1 MLYVRKEMV
10 EKESVL
16 RTKDE
21 EANSKLSK
29 MVEKQNEA
37 EHRKSI
43 AEEMTIELSKQNEE
57 IRIRKESVQSE
68 LSEAEP
74 ALVAAKESVQNIRK
88 SQLDEVRAL
97 GRPPMA
103 VQLTMEMVC
112 VMIGETS
119 TDWTEIRKVIRR
131 DDFIAT
137 VVNFNPMTLTPKLV
151 KRAQE
156 YLNNPE
162 LDAASV
168 DRASKA
174 CGPLYMWAQS
184 QIAYSTI
191 LRKIKPLRDEVEA
204 LEGRSATLTLQQ
216 GDAVKQVAELEASIV
231 TFKAEYASAIRD
243 TETIRAEMNVVIRKV
258 SRAESL
264 LSSLNEEKD
273 RWEITSKTFD
283 AQMSTLIGDSL
294 LAAAFLTYSGIF
306 DHKLRRHMMMK
317 WCETLECNN
326 ISYRSDVDVT
336 NYLSSPSEQLLWKS
350 YGCPSDNMAIQNCI
364 ILERCHRFPMIV
376 DPSGQA
382 TNFLLQKYAD
392 RKIIKTSFLDS
403 SFLKTLATCVRFGT
417 PLLVQDVEAL
427 DPVLNP
433 LLNREFQKTGGRT
446 LIRIG
451 SDEID
456 FSPHFMIILATR
468 NPFAHF
474 APDLCS
480 RVTMVNFTITPASLQ
495 AQALSRIL
503 QSERPDVDRRRI
515 EIQRIQSEQRVKVR
529 ELEEALLNK
538 ISAVQGAILDDDSL
552 VQSLE
557 IIKAE
562 ATDINRESQLTAQ
575 VMEDLRVISN
585 IYEPLASAMTS
596 VYFSLER
603 LADVNYLYQFSL
615 HFFLNIV
622 EKVLVVSGRDYE
634 TSTVDPKVRVDTM
647 TKIFFR
653 EVCKRVL
660 RSLRF
665 EDKLLFVTRIA
676 QICTCGQH
684 MKELTEL
691 ESNYFL
697 RGIFPVIRDQSFVA
711 RCNDYITRH
720 GTFSDSQIHQIA
732 SLIQLPA
739 FSGLLTS
746 LCDDLD
752 STQWA
757 RFFSCNDPENQMPK
771 SWIDKSTSP
780 ERASLLV
787 LMVIRIVRPDR
798 VMAAVENYVMSVL
811 GDDFLWHEYAKFNLK
826 EMVESE
832 SSSSSPIMLCSESGQ
847 DFASRI
853 DTLALSLNKNL
864 VQVAMGSP
872 EGFVEAEKHLAHFS
886 KIGGWVL
893 LRNVHLCPDWLS
905 SIEKRLHSYSSNNNF
920 RLFLTCEVSATL
932 PTSLLRASDV
942 ILVEAP
948 TGVKSALQRFF
959 TTTEGLCENQK
970 PVERS
975 RLYALLAW
983 FNAIVQERRRYVPF
997 GWTKQYEF
1005 SEADT
1010 RCAVQCI
1017 NQWVDSVSGSR
1028 SNISPELMPWKAL
1041 RKTLSESVYGGRIDN
1056 HFDQVTFLPCKVYH
1070 FYRFSTQEILDSFID
1085 EVFKPENYGSSSI
1098 VAFDYISNTELVQL
1112 PDGIGLNVRCFCLF
1126 YFEAASLLRHCG
1138 VYRCSIH
1145 GWTTCLK

>member
-1 MLYVRKEMV
+1 MV
-10 EKESVL
+10 EKETVL

-37 EHRKSI
+37 EQRKAV
-43 AEEMTIELSKQNEE
+43 AEEMTAELSKQNEQ
-57 IRIRKESVQSE
+57 IRVRKETVQNE

-74 ALVAAKESVQNIRK
+74 ALIAAKESVQNIRK
-88 SQLDEVRAL
+88 AQLDEVRAL

-131 DDFIAT
+131 DDFIST

-162 LDAASV
+162 LDAAAV

-184 QIAYSTI
+184 QISYSTI

-204 LEGRSATLTLQQ
+204 LESKSATLTLQQ
-216 GDAVKQVAELEASIV
+216 ADAVTQVAELEAAIV
-231 TFKAEYASAIRD
+231 TYKAEYASAIRD
-243 TETIRAEMNVVIRKV
+243 TETIRAEMSVVTRKV

-264 LSSLNEEKD
+264 LSSLNEEKE
-273 RWEITSKTFD
+273 RWEVTSKTFD
-283 AQMSTLIGDSL
+283 IQMSTLIGDSL
-294 LAAAFLTYSGIF
+294 IAAAFLTYSGIF
-306 DHKLRRHMMMK
+306 DHKLRQHMMAK
-317 WCETLECNN
+317 WCDALECKN
-326 ISYRSDVDVT
+326 ISFRSDIDVT
-336 NYLSSPSEQLLWKS
+336 NYLSSPSEQFLWKS
-350 YGCPSDNMAIQNCI
+350 FGCPSDNMAMQNCI
-364 ILERCHRFPMIV
+364 ILERCYRFPMIV

-382 TNFLLQKYAD
+382 INFLLQKFSD

-456 FSPHFMIILATR
+456 FSPQFMIILATR

-480 RVTMVNFTITPASLQ
+480 RVTMVNFTVTPASLE
-495 AQALSRIL
+495 AQALSRVL
-503 QSERPDVDRRRI
+503 QWERPDVDRRRV
-515 EIQRIQSEQRVKVR
+515 EIQRLQSEQRVKVR
-529 ELEEALLNK
+529 DLEEALLNK

-552 VQSLE
+552 VNSLE

-562 ATDINRESQLTAQ
+562 ATDINREAQLTAQ
-575 VMEDLRVISN
+575 VMEELRAISN
-585 IYEPLASAMTS
+585 FYEPLAAVMTS

-622 EKVLVVSGRDYE
+622 ERVLVVSGRDD
-634 TSTVDPKVRVDTM
+634 SAAADPKIRVDAM
-647 TKIFFR
+647 TVIFLK

-660 RSLRF
+660 RSLKF

-676 QICTCGQH
+676 QIRTSGQQS
-684 MKELTEL
+684 KELTEQ
-691 ESNYFL
+691 ESNFFL
-697 RGIFPVIRDQSFVA
+697 RGIFPVVRDSSILT
-711 RCNDYITRH
+711 RCKEAISH
-720 GTFSDSQIHQIA
+720 GSLSDSQTHQIA
-732 SLIQLPA
+732 ALTQLPA
-739 FSGLLTS
+739 FAGLLTS
-746 LCDDLD
+746 LSNSDDH
-752 STQWA
+752 TQWTKV
-757 RFFSCNDPENQMPK
+757 FSCDDPENQIPR
-771 SWIDKSTSP
+771 SWIANSTSQ

-787 LMVIRIVRPDR
+787 LMVIRILRPDR
-798 VMAAVENYVMSVL
+798 VMAAVENYVSSVL

-826 EMVESE
+826 EMVDCESN
-832 SSSSSPIMLCSESGQ
+832 SSSPIMLCSESGQ
-847 DFASRI
+847 DFAGRI
-853 DTLALSLNKNL
+853 DSLASSLNKNL

-872 EGFVEAEKHLAHFS
+872 EGFIEAEKYLAHSS
-886 KIGGWVL
+886 KTGGWVL
-893 LRNVHLCPDWLS
+893 LRNVHLCPDWLTT
-905 SIEKRLHSYSSNNNF
+905 IEKRLHSYSSNSEF
-920 RLFLTCEVSATL
+920 RLFLTCEVTSNL
-932 PTSLLRASDV
+932 PTSLLRASDMV
-942 ILVEAP
+942 LVEAP

-975 RLYALLAW
+975 RLFALLAW

-997 GWTKQYEF
+997 GWTKRYEF

-1028 SNISPELMPWKAL
+1028 SNISPELLPWKAL
-1041 RKTLSESVYGGRIDN
+1041 RTTLSESVYGGRIDN
-1056 HFDQVTFLPCKVYH
+1056 PFDQVQL
-1070 FYRFSTQEILDSFID
+1070 LL
-1085 EVFKPENYGSSSI
+1085 G
-1098 VAFDYISNTELVQL
+1098 LVCVT
-1112 PDGIGLNVRCFCLF
+1112 DCMC
-1126 YFEAASLLRHCG
+1126 
-1138 VYRCSIH
+1138 
-1145 GWTTCLK
+1145 